1 MPTYDILNTETDEV
15 EEVFMSISEKEK
27 YLKDNPH
34 LRQTFT
40 KVASIVSGTISAGNV
55 DNHGF
60 KEVLQKVG
68 EAHPGSEVSKEHTRR
83 TGKEIKTRQV
93 IEKHAKI
100 QAEKKI
106 KESKKNV

>member
-1 MPTYDILNTETDEV
+1 MPTYDFINSET
-15 EEVFMSISEKEK
+15 EEVLLDVLMSISDKEQ
-27 YLKDNPH
+27 YMIDNPH
-34 LRQTFT
+34 MKQYYT
-40 KVASIVSGTISAGNV
+40 KVPGVIRGQISASNV

-68 EAHPGSEVSKEHTRR
+68 EGHPGSVLSNQHTRK

-100 QAEKKI
+100 QSDNIIRKK
-106 KESKKNV
+106 

>member
-1 MPTYDILNTETDEV
+1 MPTYDFINTETDEV
-15 EEVFMSISEKEK
+15 EEVFMTISEKEK

-40 KVASIVSGTISAGNV
+40 KVASVVSGTISAGNV

-68 EAHPGSEVSKEHTRR
+68 EGHPGSAVASEHTRR
-83 TGKEIKTRQV
+83 SAKDIKTRQV
-93 IEKHAKI
+93 VEKHAKI
-100 QAEKKI
+100 QSRKK
-106 KESKKNV
+106 K

>member
-1 MPTYDILNTETDEV
+1 MPTYDFINTDTDEV
-15 EEVFMSISEKEK
+15 IEDQFMSITAKED

-34 LRQTFT
+34 MKQHYT
-40 KVASIVSGTISAGNV
+40 KVPGIVSGTISAGNV

-68 EAHPGSEVSKEHTRR
+68 ESHPGSEVSKEHTRR
-83 TGKEIKTRQV
+83 TGKEIKTREV

-100 QAEKKI
+100 QSDNIIRKK
-106 KESKKNV
+106 